1 MAHGARRDPPSGTT
15 LGLADAALRD
25 VALRRGLVTM
35 AMARGPP
42 LHRRPRGAGA
52 AETTSWAVGGAP
64 HMSPTPIWLVG
75 HRGQAAI
82 AATGVSGAALNSLFY
97 RSNCLTGSAG
107 RSHCRRV
114 LAASSTLCLPLDH
127 FRRFY
132 WMYKFFIMGTSNF
145 NTTDLL
151 QLYNYYI

>member
-1 MAHGARRDPPSGTT
+1 
-15 LGLADAALRD
+15 
-25 VALRRGLVTM
+25 M

-107 RSHCRRV
+107 RSHCRGAATCTHSHYARHPKV
-114 LAASSTLCLPLDH
+114 L
-127 FRRFY
+127 
-132 WMYKFFIMGTSNF
+132 
-145 NTTDLL
+145 
-151 QLYNYYI
+151 

>member
-1 MAHGARRDPPSGTT
+1 MEKSSTNWF
-15 LGLADAALRD
+15 
-25 VALRRGLVTM
+25 
-35 AMARGPP
+35 
-42 LHRRPRGAGA
+42 RGAGA

-107 RSHCRRV
+107 HSHCRGV
-114 LAASSTLCLPLDH
+114 LAASSSGLSLSYTHLTVHVALNPGEL
-127 FRRFY
+127 
-132 WMYKFFIMGTSNF
+132 S
-145 NTTDLL
+145 
-151 QLYNYYI
+151 